1 MKTPQGFA
9 HTGGDHPGLR
19 SKSSTACTT
28 ALKKK
33 LDTRSIALFLLRIH
47 AILLQTALDRDKL
60 FTAPGQSSSAAE
72 ITLPRYLKDVTISR
86 GRP

>member
-1 MKTPQGFA
+1 MQRVITQVSN
-9 HTGGDHPGLR
+9 T
-19 SKSSTACTT
+19 KSSTTCNT
-28 ALKKK
+28 AFKNNP
-33 LDTRSIALFLLRIH
+33 DTRGTAPYLLSRH
-47 AILLQTALDRDKL
+47 AIVLQTALDRDKL